1 MILTVLTAGV
11 DYRPLR
17 TNVTL
22 TPLQVT
28 DHFEVDILQDS
39 ITERTEVFGVR
50 IIIPEEAQQLSVM
63 LGSPS
68 EILIRIAD
76 DDRKPLF
83 MWSEISIFNCLQIL
97 QLVT

>member
-1 MILTVLTAGV
+1 MILTILIADA
-11 DYRPLR
+11 DYRPLK

-28 DHFEVDILQDS
+28 DNFEVDILQDS
-39 ITERTEVFGVR
+39 ITERTEAFGVR
-50 IIIPEEAQQLSVM
+50 IIIPEEAQQLGVT

-68 EILIRIAD
+68 VIPIRIAD
-76 DDRKPLF
+76 DDCKPLF
-83 MWSEISIFNCLQIL
+83 MWSENSIFNYLQIL

>member
-1 MILTVLTAGV
+1 MILTILIAGV

-22 TPLQVT
+22 NPLQVT
-28 DHFEVDILQDS
+28 ANLAVDIIQDS
-39 ITERTEVFGVR
+39 ITERTESFKVTM
-50 IIIPEEAQQLSVM
+50 IIPEEAQQLGVT

-68 EILIRIAD
+68 VMPIRITD

-83 MWSEISIFNCLQIL
+83 
-97 QLVT
+97 V

>member
-1 MILTVLTAGV
+1 MTILTAGA

-22 TPLQVT
+22 NPLQVT
-28 DHFEVDILQDS
+28 ANLAVDILQDS

-50 IIIPEEAQQLSVM
+50 IIIPEEAQQLGVT

-68 EILIRIAD
+68 VISIRIAD
-76 DDRKPLF
+76 DDCKPLF
-83 MWSEISIFNCLQIL
+83 EWSENSIFNYLQIL
-97 QLVT
+97 QLVI

>member
-1 MILTVLTAGV
+1 MILTILTAGA

-22 TPLQVT
+22 NPLQVT
-28 DHFEVDILQDS
+28 QNLAVDILQDS
-39 ITERTEVFGVR
+39 VTERTEAFGVR
-50 IIIPEEAQQLSVM
+50 IIIPEETQQLGVT

-68 EILIRIAD
+68 VIPIRIAD

-83 MWSEISIFNCLQIL
+83 EWSEISIFNYLQIL